1 MAKNLTRPRGRK
13 PGHLNK
19 VTTSA
24 KQAIE
29 WCGNRLGGG
38 AGLYRWA
45 TENPGNERI
54 FWGQIYPKLLP
65 LQLNASLSGDLTVV
79 VRKFAEENQ
88 APTLEHSDLA
98 SLETPN
104 KLDS

>member
-1 MAKNLTRPRGRK
+1 MAANKTVPRGRK
-13 PGHLNK
+13 PGTLNK
-19 VTTSA
+19 VTATA
-24 KQAIE
+24 KEAIE
-29 WCGNRLGGG
+29 FAGNKLGGG

-45 TENPGNERI
+45 MQNDGNLRI
-54 FWGQIYPKLLP
+54 FWGQIWPKLLP

-88 APTLEHSDLA
+88 APTLEHSDFA
-98 SLETPN
+98 SLETPQ

>member
-13 PGHLNK
+13 PGHLNR
-19 VTTSA
+19 VSSTA
-24 KQAIE
+24 KEAIE

-45 TENPGNERI
+45 TENDGNMRI

-98 SLETPN
+98 SLETPQ